1 MIFSLFKTKEQK
13 ESLSKIE
20 RFCID
25 NYKKNKKVDLKKI
38 QKQLDELDFKVSH
51 GDKAKIFMSFI
62 QEFDGKRL
70 PVDCIDHFNS
80 LADMLSVRDTGKIK
94 GILDNLGNE
103 AEKIKRMNEIMS
115 VKKLPVIDVDV
126 ILKKQEE
133 AYFDTQV
140 IFYEERTKRI
150 YQGGSAGTS
159 IRVARGVSFRI
170 GANKGNAVSE
180 DYMKEID
187 TGEFI
192 ITNKRIV
199 FVGENKSW
207 NIPLTKLMRI
217 QEITIDG
224 HPTLSFSTETASK
237 KKFVAFSSEDE
248 SLEAKAILNRITR
261 SDDDMEETVGEN
273 DSGEDMLMLG
283 DDGMEDEVLN

>member
-1 MIFSLFKTKEQK
+1 M
-13 ESLSKIE
+13 
-20 RFCID
+20 
-25 NYKKNKKVDLKKI
+25 N
-38 QKQLDELDFKVSH
+38 
-51 GDKAKIFMSFI
+51 FI

-80 LADMLSVRDTGKIK
+80 LADMLSVRDAGKIK
-94 GILDNLGNE
+94 GILDNLESE
-103 AEKIKRMNEIMS
+103 AERTRRMNEIMEA
-115 VKKLPVIDVDV
+115 KKLPVINVDV

-180 DYMKEID
+180 DYMKQID

-199 FVGENKSW
+199 FVGENKRLEYTPHQINENTGNNNRRSSR
-207 NIPLTKLMRI
+207 PVVFPPKR
-217 QEITIDG
+217 QARKS
-224 HPTLSFSTETASK
+224 LSHSAVK
-237 KKFVAFSSEDE
+237 M
-248 SLEAKAILNRITR
+248 KALRQKQF
-261 SDDDMEETVGEN
+261 
-273 DSGEDMLMLG
+273 
-283 DDGMEDEVLN
+283 